1 MYRRDYL
8 MRLIEQ
14 TTEVLHKVM
23 FARKNQRLQEALEL
37 LNQAMRQ
44 LLGLNSRLIHALSTK
59 DLLALLS
66 KDGHVDQG
74 KVLAL
79 GDMLNARGAAQKE
92 SGHAAAAIKDGL
104 KALDLLL
111 TAREMDPR
119 DELGGMFKERIDAA
133 LALANRASMPT
144 DTMHKL
150 VFYYEDCGQYAKS
163 EDVLFHLLDEL
174 NEDEHLREEWI
185 TVLDEGIRMYERW
198 RSVEEERLAAG
209 NLSKTEVE
217 DGLEELKNIKI
228 KHATIRKNL
237 NE

>member
-150 VFYYEDCGQYAKS
+150 VF
-163 EDVLFHLLDEL
+163 LL
-174 NEDEHLREEWI
+174 
-185 TVLDEGIRMYERW
+185 
-198 RSVEEERLAAG
+198 
-209 NLSKTEVE
+209 
-217 DGLEELKNIKI
+217 
-228 KHATIRKNL
+228 
-237 NE
+237 

>member
-23 FARKNQRLQEALEL
+23 FARKNHRLQEALEL

-44 LLGLNSRLIHALSTK
+44 LLGLNSKLIHALSTK

-66 KDGHVDQG
+66 KDGEVDQG

-79 GDMLNARGAAQKE
+79 GDMLNAQGAAQEE
-92 SGHAAAAIKDGL
+92 SGHTTAARKDGL

-111 TAREMDPR
+111 SAREMDSR
-119 DELGGMFKERIDAA
+119 GELAEMFKERIDTA
-133 LALANRASMPT
+133 LTVVNRAPMPT
-144 DTMHKL
+144 DTMHRL
-150 VFYYEDCGQYAKS
+150 VSYFEDHGQYARS

-174 NEDEHLREEWI
+174 DEEEQIREELV
-185 TVLDEGIRMYERW
+185 TVLDEGIRRYERW
-198 RSVEEERLAAG
+198 RTVEEERLAAG
-209 NLSKTEVE
+209 NLSMAEVE
-217 DGLEELKNIKI
+217 DGLDELKNMKI
-228 KHATIRKNL
+228 KYAIIRQNP

>member
-23 FARKNQRLQEALEL
+23 FARKNHRLQEALEL

-44 LLGLNSRLIHALSTK
+44 LLGLNSKLIHALSTK

-66 KDGHVDQG
+66 KDGEIDQG

-79 GDMLNARGAAQKE
+79 GDMLNAQAAAQDE
-92 SGHAAAAIKDGL
+92 SGHTIEARKTGL
-104 KALDLLL
+104 KALELLL
-111 TAREMDPR
+111 FAREMDSR
-119 DELGGMFKERIDAA
+119 GELAELFQARIDA
-133 LALANRASMPT
+133 LLHIVGRAPMSV

-150 VFYYEDCGQYAKS
+150 FLYYDDHGQYGKS
-163 EDVLFHLLDEL
+163 EDVLFYLLEEFQGEEQRPEEL
-174 NEDEHLREEWI
+174 AA
-185 TVLDEGIRMYERW
+185 VLDEGVRMYERW
-198 RSVEEERLAAG
+198 LSVEEERLNAG
-209 NLSKTEVE
+209 NLTKKEVE
-217 DGLEELKNIKI
+217 EGLTELKNIKMEYSKI
-228 KHATIRKNL
+228 SKYA